1 MPIVHI
7 EILKGRTLDQKR
19 ALVEKVTEAI
29 SESVTCSKE
38 AVRIIINEFEEEN
51 YSAGGVLFSDK

>member
-29 SESVTCSKE
+29 SESITCPKE
-38 AVRIIINEFEEEN
+38 AVKIIINEFEAEN